1 MIARAAAFRILL
13 FLTGMAIGG
22 VLLWLVLGSIDW
34 QLAKQAFAATDPHW
48 VGFGIASFAVALAMR
63 SWRWHRL
70 VLPLGPG
77 AVARMQTSSPSRR
90 KVNSLPS
97 LSVIGSEP
105 PQQISRKDPRWK
117 RSRPEMVPPAKKSP
131 ARSPAPLM
139 VMWAS
144 IWAAVQYVSANGA
157 TETTSPLSRISICRS
172 KDQGAAL
179 VSSR

>member
-1 MIARAAAFRILL
+1 DGRWDEPGREVGRRTRPESPPL
-13 FLTGMAIGG
+13 GSDRRGWDG
-22 VLLWLVLGSIDW
+22 EVLLATPDAPRAEPRVNGQTAGS
-34 QLAKQAFAATDPHW
+34 TRPVH
-48 VGFGIASFAVALAMR
+48 SPRAM
-63 SWRWHRL
+63 